1 MTSRGG
7 HPNWGFGGEE
17 TGQQALAQ
25 SLVSSLGYAGAV
37 QACQA
42 NAWDGILKHV
52 LAYEKTGKAIG
63 E

>member
-52 LAYEKTGKAIG
+52 LAHEKTGKPIG